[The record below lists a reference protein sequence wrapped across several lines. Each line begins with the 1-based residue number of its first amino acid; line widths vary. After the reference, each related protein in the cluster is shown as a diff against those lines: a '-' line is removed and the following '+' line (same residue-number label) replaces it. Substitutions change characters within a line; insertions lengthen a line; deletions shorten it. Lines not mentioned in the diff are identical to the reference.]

1 MAFEAAGTP
10 SLAGPWNDDF
20 ANIEGV
26 YLQNGGEYLV
36 GLCEGSIV
44 AMGALRKVTAD
55 TAEVKRMR
63 VHPDY
68 WRRGYGQAIFDRL
81 QARAIELGYNKLVLD
96 TLEPQEAAQQL
107 YTKNGFRE
115 CGRKRVG
122 PFECLL
128 FEKDLVPQQE
138 KADCSLPSE

>member
-20 ANIEGV
+20 ASIEGV

-36 GLCEGSIV
+36 GLSEERIV

-81 QARAIELGYNKLVLD
+81 QARAIELGYKKLVLD

-107 YTKNGFRE
+107 YIKNGFRKF
-115 CGRKRVG
+115 GRKRVG

-128 FEKDLVPQQE
+128 FKKNLGQQLE
-138 KADCSLPSE
+138 KADSSLRSE